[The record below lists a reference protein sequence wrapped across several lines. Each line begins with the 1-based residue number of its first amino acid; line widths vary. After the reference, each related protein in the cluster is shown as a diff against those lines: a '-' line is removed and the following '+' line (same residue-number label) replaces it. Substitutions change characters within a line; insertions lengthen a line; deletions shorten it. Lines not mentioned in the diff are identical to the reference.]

1 MSRLNNNSTPAERM
15 RGCVFAETFETQAKV
30 VGNGGTI
37 SGTPTIDFGVTLD
50 GSSDCITHSNDGRF
64 DFGAGDF
71 TIICKVKTPTSWWQS
86 VAFRCVFDK
95 SSGSAYSNSGDADGA
110 GIAMVNNGKFAA
122 VVDGISTNT
131 ALTGGS
137 LQLDTEYTVALVY
150 DSSSG
155 STLYIDGVA
164 VDTDA
169 TISTTNTNAYNAA
182 TGCNDNSS
190 SRYLDGLVSYVKVFK
205 GVALTTQEVLDYH
218 NNATYDYMNDTV
230 VDLPMTLE
238 THDPTNNRT
247 LDVSGNGLHGTLGA
261 GDGGVTTP
269 TKNTDRCGYNYDAD
283 DDYINLGNNA
293 LLRPTDG
300 LTISVWSVDTADA
313 NVEIVNYRESGGS
326 GIFALYKV
334 TNAICAIKTSDDV
347 SETASHDAEHQNG
360 VWTHTV
366 LTFSQDDQ
374 EVRSYIQGIVQAD
387 IEATADLPLAT
398 ELAGLDNVY
407 IGSATAT
414 LRNWGGDIAMFK
426 LWDKRLTPLQIADLH
441 QRELKKINCA

>member
-1 MSRLNNNSTPAERM
+1 M
-15 RGCVFAETFETQAKV
+15 RGCTFAETFETPAKV
-30 VGNGGTI
+30 VENGGTI
-37 SGTPTIDFGVTLD
+37 TGTPTIDFGATLSGSGDYITYKLRGAELNSANISIVIEFWPDFDTDDDNTRYLFDTTD
-50 GSSDCITHSNDGRF
+50 GLRYYAFKVNNAGSNELRINLGNTSIASVAEATYSPYWKTGERNVLVISGTSGDTSVWLNGTAIVSNDSSVWTPSNPTELFIGARF
-64 DFGAGDF
+64 
-71 TIICKVKTPTSWWQS
+71 
-86 VAFRCVFDK
+86 
-95 SSGSAYSNSGDADGA
+95 SGSLAYDGKVTAFKIFNQLLTAQEASDYYTNS
-110 GIAMVNNGKFAA
+110 
-122 VVDGISTNT
+122 
-131 ALTGGS
+131 
-137 LQLDTEYTVALVY
+137 
-150 DSSSG
+150 
-155 STLYIDGVA
+155 
-164 VDTDA
+164 
-169 TISTTNTNAYNAA
+169 
-182 TGCNDNSS
+182 
-190 SRYLDGLVSYVKVFK
+190 
-205 GVALTTQEVLDYH
+205 
-218 NNATYDYMNDTV
+218 TYDYMNDTV

-387 IEATADLPLAT
+387 IEPTADLPLAT